1 MGQLVRAVL
10 FNLDNTLAER
20 AVAFQTWS
28 IWFARER
35 LMIVDTTA
43 IEGIVA
49 EMIVLDSGGRT
60 AIEIVFRVL
69 KERYPQLGESV
80 EHLISEFREEMITHL
95 PPLDP
100 GAARLLDA
108 LDVSN
113 LPCGI
118 ASNGSPTQV
127 HKVRALGL

>member
-1 MGQLVRAVL
+1 VL

-35 LMIVDTTA
+35 LKIVDTTA
-43 IEGIVA
+43 IEGFVA

-69 KERYPQLGESV
+69 KERYPQLAESV
-80 EHLISEFREEMITHL
+80 EHLIT
-95 PPLDP
+95 D
-100 GAARLLDA
+100 AAKR
-108 LDVSN
+108 
-113 LPCGI
+113 
-118 ASNGSPTQV
+118 
-127 HKVRALGL
+127 